1 MTSPFID
8 INEYIFDLINFFEIK
23 KINASKIENFQ
34 ISSGY
39 LTTKYSPKHL
49 ATRNRCRLVEMKLS
63 VEDQQKIN
71 HVS

>member
-1 MTSPFID
+1 MSS
-8 INEYIFDLINFFEIK
+8 K

-49 ATRNRCRLVEMKLS
+49 ATGNRCRLVEMKLS

-71 HVS
+71 HIS